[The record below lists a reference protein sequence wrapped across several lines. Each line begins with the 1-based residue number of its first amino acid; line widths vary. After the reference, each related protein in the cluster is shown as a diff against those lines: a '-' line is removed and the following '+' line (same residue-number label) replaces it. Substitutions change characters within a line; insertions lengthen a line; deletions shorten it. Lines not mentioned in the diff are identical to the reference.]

1 MNCHTVCQSSYTVFH
16 SHQLCEGSNFSTS
29 FPTPIIS
36 LFDYSHPGGV
46 RWYLIVVLILLSLIA
61 DDTEHLVMCLLAIYI
76 SLISSTV
83 SSQGYS
89 NSLFSGLPASA
100 HIPMSI
106 PLHPLL
112 HPAVIVRPQQSSAQN
127 LAVAPYSLRDK
138 TTVLITAFKVLHDT
152 PSPTPST
159 HTFLWPHLPI
169 LSPCP
174 LHSNHTGLLV
184 VPQVC

>member
-1 MNCHTVCQSSYTVFH
+1 M
-16 SHQLCEGSNFSTS
+16 
-29 FPTPIIS
+29 
-36 LFDYSHPGGV
+36 
-46 RWYLIVVLILLSLIA
+46 VLILLSLIA

-138 TTVLITAFKVLHDT
+138 TTVLITAFKVLHDPASAHLSNLLLSQLICDLAHC
-152 PSPTPST
+152 PSIWHASKLSLCFSQSLCTCWSCCLQTTLISEVGMFPSSRSAS
-159 HTFLWPHLPI
+159 L
-169 LSPCP
+169 
-174 LHSNHTGLLV
+174 LLV
-184 VPQVC
+184 

>member
-1 MNCHTVCQSSYTVFH
+1 M
-16 SHQLCEGSNFSTS
+16 
-29 FPTPIIS
+29 
-36 LFDYSHPGGV
+36 
-46 RWYLIVVLILLSLIA
+46 VLILLSLIA

-159 HTFLWPHLPI
+159 HTFL
-169 LSPCP
+169 
-174 LHSNHTGLLV
+174 
-184 VPQVC
+184 